1 METIQQFFT
10 AISTAW
16 QQADFAFLVLF
27 TLFFLVVWFLPSLLA
42 LAFNRQHAG
51 KIALLNI
58 PAIFSWV
65 AWVAL
70 LVWAVTGKLSTKLAT
85 KAKFKPQYE

>member
-1 METIQQFFT
+1 METLNQLITAFT
-10 AISTAW
+10 TAW
-16 QQADFAFLVLF
+16 NQADVTFLLGFGLLFLVI
-27 TLFFLVVWFLPSLLA
+27 WFLPSLLA

-58 PAIFSWV
+58 PAGFSWI

-70 LVWAVTGKLSTKLAT
+70 LVWAVTGKLGDKLAA
-85 KAKFKPQYE
+85 KARLKPVV

>member
-1 METIQQFFT
+1 MDTINQLIVALT
-10 AISTAW
+10 EAW
-16 QQADFAFLVLF
+16 QQADLLFLLGFGLLF
-27 TLFFLVVWFLPSLLA
+27 LAVWFLPSLLA

-58 PAIFSWV
+58 PAGFSWI

-70 LVWAVTGKLSTKLAT
+70 LVWAVTGKLSNKLAA
-85 KAKFKPQYE
+85 KARLKPVV

>member
-1 METIQQFFT
+1 METINQFIATF
-10 AISTAW
+10 SSAW
-16 QQADFAFLVLF
+16 NQADVTFLLGF
-27 TLFFLVVWFLPSLLA
+27 GLLFLVVWFLPSLLA

-58 PAIFSWV
+58 PAGFSWI

-70 LVWAVTGKLSTKLAT
+70 LVWAVTGKLGDKLAT
-85 KAKFKPQYE
+85 KARLKPVV

>member
-1 METIQQFFT
+1 MDTINQFIVAFT
-10 AISTAW
+10 EAW
-16 QQADFAFLVLF
+16 QQADLLFLLGFGLLF
-27 TLFFLVVWFLPSLLA
+27 LAVWFLPSLLA

-58 PAIFSWV
+58 PAGFSWM

-70 LVWAVTGKLSTKLAT
+70 LVWAVTGKLSNKLAA
-85 KAKFKPQYE
+85 KARLKPVV

>member
-1 METIQQFFT
+1 MDTINQLIVALT
-10 AISTAW
+10 EAW
-16 QQADFAFLVLF
+16 QQADLLFLLGFGLLF
-27 TLFFLVVWFLPSLLA
+27 LAVWFLPSLLA

-58 PAIFSWV
+58 PAGFSWI

-70 LVWAVTGKLSTKLAT
+70 LVWGVTGKLSNKLAA
-85 KAKFKPQYE
+85 KARLKPVV